1 MSHRPPTDRSAVA
14 APAAAPVAPPDAPTL
29 ELAPDPG
36 PPRAPRVPWVE
47 VLHGEERQ
55 DDFRW
60 LRDRTNPDTIAYLE
74 AENRYTERAT
84 APTAELREALYREMV
99 GRIQETDLSVPEWYD
114 GYFYYVRVEQG
125 QQYPIHCRRRGSME
139 AAEEVILDQNT
150 LAAGHDYFRVGAV
163 EPSPDGRLLAYSTDT
178 SGAEEFTLVIKN
190 LATGEL
196 LPESIP
202 GTSYGVEWAADSRT
216 LFYTLLD
223 TTRRPDR
230 LMRHRAGTNP
240 AEDVLVYHEPDC
252 AFFLGIGKTKSQA
265 YLILELGSHTTT
277 EERFLRADDPA
288 GEFRL
293 VRPRIPGVEYD
304 VVHHG
309 DRFFIVTN
317 DGAENFRLMEAP
329 VSAPERANWREVL
342 PYDPAVKLD
351 GAEAFRHHLVLYER
365 VEGLQRMRIMD
376 LRTGAIH
383 AVRFPEPVYTI
394 RRSGNP
400 DFDSSVV
407 RFGYTSLVTPASVID
422 YHMDER
428 SWELRKR
435 TEVHGY
441 DASLY
446 RSDRLLACAPDG
458 VRVPVS
464 LVWRE
469 PLVKDGS
476 RPALLLGYGAYG
488 SSYDPAFSSN
498 YVSLLDRGFIVAIA
512 HVRGGEELGR
522 RWYDDGRLLRKR
534 NTFSDFVA
542 AAEHLIAE
550 RYTAADRLAISGGSA
565 GGLLVGAVLNARP
578 DLFHAAVADV
588 PFVDVV
594 NTMMDASLPLTVI
607 EYDEW
612 GNPAEREYY
621 DYIRSYSPYDNVAAQ
636 RYPHLLVTAGLN
648 DPRVAYWEPAKWVAR
663 LRATKTDVNRLL
675 LKTHMG
681 AGHAGA
687 SGRYDYLREV
697 AFKYAFLLDV
707 MPRPLPAPPRAP

>member
-1 MSHRPPTDRSAVA
+1 MPHGSPLDRSALA
-14 APAAAPVAPPDAPTL
+14 TPASAPVAPPLHSVLDDGA
-29 ELAPDPG
+29 
-36 PPRAPRVPWVE
+36 PPRCPVVPRVE
-47 VLHGEERQ
+47 LLHGEERR
-55 DDFRW
+55 DDYHW
-60 LRDRTNPDTIAYLE
+60 LRDRGNPDTLAYLE
-74 AENRYTERAT
+74 AENRYTEAAT
-84 APTAELREALYREMV
+84 AHTAALRGELYAELVA
-99 GRIQETDLSVPEWYD
+99 RIQETDLSVPEWYD

-163 EPSPDGRLLAYSTDT
+163 EPSPDGLLLAFSTDT
-178 SGAEEFTLVIKN
+178 SGAEEFTLFVKD

-196 LPESIP
+196 RPEAIP
-202 GTSYGVEWAADSRT
+202 GTSYGIEWAADSRT

-223 TTRRPDR
+223 ATRRPER
-230 LMRHRAGTNP
+230 LMRHRVGTNP
-240 AEDVLVYHEPDC
+240 TEDALVYHEPDG
-252 AFFLGIGKTKSQA
+252 AFFLGIGKSKSQA
-265 YLILELGSHTTT
+265 YLVLELGSHTTT
-277 EERFLRADDPA
+277 ELRFLGADDPT

-293 VRPRIPGVEYD
+293 IRPREAGIEYD
-304 VVHHG
+304 VAHHG

-329 VSAPERANWREVL
+329 VAAPERANWREAL

-351 GAEAFRHHLVLYER
+351 GAEAFRNHLVLYER
-365 VEGLQRMRIMD
+365 VEGLQRIRVLD
-376 LRTGAIH
+376 LRSGELH
-383 AVRFPEPVYTI
+383 AVAFPEPVYTI
-394 RRSGNP
+394 RRMGNP
-400 DFDSSVV
+400 DFESPVL

-428 SWELRKR
+428 RWELRKR

-446 RSDRLLACAPDG
+446 RSERLFACAPDG
-458 VRVPVS
+458 SRVPVS

-469 PLVKDGS
+469 PLTRDGS
-476 RPALLLGYGAYG
+476 HPALLLGYGAYG
-488 SSYDPAFSSN
+488 SSYDPAFSSS

-522 RWYDDGRLLRKR
+522 RWYDDGKLLRKR
-534 NTFSDFVA
+534 NTFSDFIA
-542 AAEHLIAE
+542 AAEHLVSE
-550 RYTAADRLAISGGSA
+550 GYTAADRLAMSGGSA

-578 DLFHAAVADV
+578 DLFRAAVADV

-594 NTMMDASLPLTVI
+594 NTMLDASLPLTVI

-612 GNPAEREYY
+612 GNPEQPEFY
-621 DYIRSYSPYDNVAAQ
+621 DYIRGYSPYDNITPQ

-663 LRATKTDVNRLL
+663 LRATKTDDNRLL

-707 MPRPLPAPPRAP
+707 LGVTR